1 MKKLSF
7 NKLISLQTSVVD
19 PHTLNLDPDPEF
31 WPNLDPES
39 RVMLSIL
46 TKNFII
52 V

>member
-19 PHTLNLDPDPEF
+19 PHTLNLDPDPVF